1 MEWHKGARVVEYY
14 QACSDNMIG
23 TQVYCWITCGGLIG
37 TNGGYAEV
45 GAIRARDV
53 SDLVAEVVEE
63 CREEV
68 SRLFRAFFRG
78 GGLLPGLGLCLR
90 LWVSLRERLRRWQP
104 ERKGEHGDRNQPVRR
119 GPPEHLHPPRAER
132 ESKTPARLA
141 DSALTDSVEVGT
153 FDVFY
158 DEDYFAGADKT
169 QVLAGDGFDGGRVLV
184 QPADFFAQARVVAP
198 QRIDRSGDVAVLP
211 PRAKRL
217 EKALVAHERVGH
229 QHDRGEDQYRVEDPP
244 APVGPS
250 GRKTAAAHGLHGAFA
265 PGNGPGVE
273 NLWHRAVLDVINV
286 Q

>member
-1 MEWHKGARVVEYY
+1 MHLTNKRRLCSVATGRMSSCGRCSTWTGPYPTGWADRPVRRPDLEWHKGARVVEYY

-63 CREEV
+63 CRGEV

-141 DSALTDSVEVGT
+141 DSALTDSV
-153 FDVFY
+153 
-158 DEDYFAGADKT
+158 
-169 QVLAGDGFDGGRVLV
+169 
-184 QPADFFAQARVVAP
+184 
-198 QRIDRSGDVAVLP
+198 
-211 PRAKRL
+211 
-217 EKALVAHERVGH
+217 
-229 QHDRGEDQYRVEDPP
+229 
-244 APVGPS
+244 
-250 GRKTAAAHGLHGAFA
+250 
-265 PGNGPGVE
+265 
-273 NLWHRAVLDVINV
+273 
-286 Q
+286 